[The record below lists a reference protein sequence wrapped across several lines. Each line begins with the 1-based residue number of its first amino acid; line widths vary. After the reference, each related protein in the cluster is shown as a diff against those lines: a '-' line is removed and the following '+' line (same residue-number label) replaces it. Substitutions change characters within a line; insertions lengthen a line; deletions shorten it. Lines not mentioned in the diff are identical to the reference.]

1 MKHVLKNE
9 RGMALAIAIVALVIV
24 GALIAGALFSGTQEQ
39 RVAENVRRAQA
50 SFGVAEEGVYDIIR
64 NWSIDTIRMRY
75 AGMYPYPGVPVSL
88 SQSAIGKKTAASK
101 TGSYNGTLT
110 KLNDGMFLIDVT
122 GQDTMSLA
130 GRIRGGGSSQ
140 RMGLI
145 TRIRPLSLNI
155 QAAVTSGGTN
165 FVAGNVTIAGAD
177 SAPTGWAGCGAKD
190 SAKAGVRMQVG
201 DSITKTGS
209 AKITG
214 GPGGNPPP
222 VVHDPTLKDS
232 SFSVYGDVTFTQL
245 AAMATVNLVG
255 QNFGNGIGPAFI
267 NGQCD
272 LQTKTNW
279 GSPTDPAGPCG
290 NYFPIIHVTGPSV
303 TINGNEGQ
311 GVLLIDGSLTVQG
324 GFQFYGIT
332 IVKGSVKTSGGGA
345 SPAHF
350 WGSLMVQ
357 DTVQFADTVNNFTG
371 GASMLYSK
379 CAILR
384 ALDKTGTGSMLRSRG
399 WVQLF

>member
-64 NWSIDTIRMRY
+64 NWSDPNTKATY
-75 AGMYPYPGVPVSL
+75 AGLYPYPPVAPSK
-88 SQSAIGKKTAASK
+88 STWPIDKKTTASK
-101 TGSYNGTLT
+101 TGSYNGTIM
-110 KLNDGMFLIDVT
+110 KLNDGLYLIDMT

-145 TRIRPLSLNI
+145 TRIRPLAVNI

-165 FVAGNVTIAGAD
+165 FVAGNVSISGAD
-177 SAPTGWAGCGAKD
+177 SAPTGWAGCPSKD

-222 VVHDPTLKDS
+222 VVHDPTLRDS

-324 GFQFYGIT
+324 GFQFYGI
-332 IVKGSVKTSGGGA
+332 
-345 SPAHF
+345 
-350 WGSLMVQ
+350 
-357 DTVQFADTVNNFTG
+357 
-371 GASMLYSK
+371 
-379 CAILR
+379 
-384 ALDKTGTGSMLRSRG
+384 
-399 WVQLF
+399 

>member
-9 RGMALAIAIVALVIV
+9 RGMALAIAIVALVVV

-64 NWSIDTIRMRY
+64 NWSDPNTKATY
-75 AGMYPYPGVPVSL
+75 GGLYPYPPVAPSK
-88 SQSAIGKKTAASK
+88 STWTIDKKTAASK

-110 KLNDGMFLIDVT
+110 KLSDALYLIDMT
-122 GQDTMSLA
+122 GQDSMSLA
-130 GRIRGGGSSQ
+130 GRIRGGGASQ

-145 TRIRPLSLNI
+145 TRIRPLAVNI

-165 FVAGNVTIAGAD
+165 FVAGNVTIAGND
-177 SAPTGWAGCGAKD
+177 SVPTGWTGCPSKD
-190 SAKAGVRMQVG
+190 STKAGVRMQVG

-214 GPGGNPPP
+214 TPP
-222 VVHDPTLKDS
+222 VIHDPTLKDS
-232 SFSVYGDVTFTQL
+232 AFSVYGDVTYTQL
-245 AAMATVNLVG
+245 AATATVTLPG
-255 QNFGNGIGPAFI
+255 QNFGNGIGPVVT
-267 NGQCD
+267 NGTCD
-272 LQTKTNW
+272 LTVLTNW
-279 GSPTDPAGPCG
+279 GSPTTPAGPCG
-290 NYFPIIHVTGPSV
+290 NYFPIIHITGPAVS
-303 TINGNEGQ
+303 INGQEGQ
-311 GVLLIDGSLTVQG
+311 GILLVDGSLSVQG

-332 IVKGSVKTSGGGA
+332 IVKGSVKTSGGGG

-350 WGSLMVQ
+350 WGALIAQ

-371 GASMLYSK
+371 GATMLYSK
-379 CAILR
+379 CAILK
-384 ALDKTGTGSMLRSRG
+384 ALNKTGTGSMLRSRG

>member
-1 MKHVLKNE
+1 MKQVLKNE
-9 RGMALAIAIVALVIV
+9 RGMALAIAIVALVVV

-64 NWSIDTIRMRY
+64 NWSVDSVRMRY
-75 AGMYPYPGVPVSL
+75 AGMYPYPGSPVSL
-88 SQSAIGKKTAASK
+88 SQSAIAKKTAASK
-101 TGSYNGTLT
+101 TGSYNGTIT
-110 KLNDGMFLIDVT
+110 KLNDGLYLVDMT

-145 TRIRPLSLNI
+145 TRIRPLALNI

-165 FVAGNVTIAGAD
+165 FVAGNVNIAGAD
-177 SAPTGWAGCGAKD
+177 SVPTGWAGCPSKD
-190 SAKAGVRMQVG
+190 STKAGVRMQVG
-201 DSITKTGS
+201 DSISKSGN

-214 GPGGNPPP
+214 SPP

-232 SFSVYGDVTFTQL
+232 AFSVYGDVTFTQL
-245 AAMATVNLVG
+245 AAMANIKLAG
-255 QNFGNGIGPAFI
+255 QNFSNGIGPAFL

-272 LQTKTNW
+272 LTVQTNW
-279 GSPTDPAGPCG
+279 GSPTTPTGPCG
-290 NYFPIIHVTGPSV
+290 NYFPIIYINGDA
-303 TINGNEGQ
+303 TINGQEGQ
-311 GVLLIDGSLTVQG
+311 GILLVNGSLSVQG
-324 GFQFYGIT
+324 GFQFYGVT
-332 IVKGSVKTSGGGA
+332 IVKGSVKTSGGGG

-350 WGSLMVQ
+350 WGALMAQ
-357 DTVQFADTVNNFTG
+357 DTVQFADTVNNFSG
-371 GASMLYSK
+371 GATMLYSK
-379 CAILR
+379 CAILK
-384 ALDKTGTGSMLRSRG
+384 ALDKTGTGSMLRSRA

>member
-64 NWSIDTIRMRY
+64 NWSIDSIKMKR
-75 AGMYPYPGVPVSL
+75 AAMYPYPGSPVSL
-88 SQSAIGKKTAASK
+88 SQSTIQKQTTASK
-101 TGSYNGTLT
+101 TGSYNGSIT
-110 KLNDGMFLIDVT
+110 KLNDGLYLIDMT

-130 GRIRGGGSSQ
+130 GRIRGGGTSS

-145 TRIRPLSLNI
+145 TRIRPLAVNI

-165 FVAGNVTIAGAD
+165 FVAGNVNIAGND
-177 SAPTGWAGCGAKD
+177 SVPTGWTGCPSKD
-190 SAKAGVRMQVG
+190 STKAGVRMQVG

-214 GPGGNPPP
+214 QPP

-232 SFSVYGDVTFTQL
+232 GFSVYGDVTYTQL
-245 AAMATVNLVG
+245 AAMATVNLAG

-279 GSPTDPAGPCG
+279 GSPTAPAGPCG
-290 NYFPIIHVTGPSV
+290 NYFPIIHITGPSV

-311 GVLLIDGSLTVQG
+311 GILLIDGSLNVQG

-357 DTVQFADTVNNFTG
+357 DTIQFADTVNNFTG

>member
-64 NWSIDTIRMRY
+64 NWSVDSIKMRY
-75 AGMYPYPGVPVSL
+75 AGMYPYPGSPVSV
-88 SQSAIGKKTAASK
+88 SQSTIPKKTTASK
-101 TGSYNGTLT
+101 TGSYNGTIT
-110 KLNDGMFLIDVT
+110 KLNDGMYLIDMT

-130 GRIRGGGSSQ
+130 GRIRGGGASS
-140 RMGLI
+140 RMGLM
-145 TRIRPLSLNI
+145 TRIRPLAVNI

-165 FVAGNVTIAGAD
+165 FVAGTVTIAGND
-177 SAPTGWAGCGAKD
+177 SAPTGWAGCPPKD
-190 SAKAGVRMQVG
+190 STKAGVRMQVG
-201 DSITKTGS
+201 DSITKTGA

-214 GPGGNPPP
+214 TPP

-232 SFSVYGDVTFTQL
+232 AFSVYGDVTYTQL
-245 AAMATVNLVG
+245 AAMATVTLAG
-255 QNFGNGIGPAFI
+255 QNFANGIGPALL

-272 LQTKTNW
+272 LSVNTNW
-279 GSPTDPAGPCG
+279 GSPTNPAGPCG
-290 NYFPIIHVTGPSV
+290 NYFPIIHITGPSV
-303 TINGNEGQ
+303 QINGVEGQ
-311 GVLLIDGSLTVQG
+311 GILLVDGSLNVQG

-332 IVKGSVKTSGGGA
+332 IVKGSIKTAGGGG

-350 WGSLMVQ
+350 WGALMAQ

-371 GASMLYSK
+371 GATMLYSK
-379 CAILR
+379 CAIIK
-384 ALDKTGTGSMLRSRG
+384 ALNKTGTATMLTSRG
-399 WVQLF
+399 WTQLF